1 VWEYPE
7 FSENANPKLLEG
19 YIKNFKNVQVVLAHM
34 GSYSMRN
41 PGIWLRE
48 AIELGKRYGNVWFDI
63 AAVTYLLTEKR
74 FAKFIAREI
83 GWKRVLFGSDFPVVR
98 GCSMASAVE
107 EVKASPYLSAKEKEM
122 VLALEVLF

>member
-1 VWEYPE
+1 
-7 FSENANPKLLEG
+7 
-19 YIKNFKNVQVVLAHM
+19 M

-41 PGIWLRE
+41 PGIWLKE

-74 FAKFIAREI
+74 FAELIAREI
-83 GWKRVLFGSDFPVVR
+83 GWKHILFGSDFPVAR
-98 GCSMASAVE
+98 GGSITSAIE

-122 VLALEVLF
+122 ALG